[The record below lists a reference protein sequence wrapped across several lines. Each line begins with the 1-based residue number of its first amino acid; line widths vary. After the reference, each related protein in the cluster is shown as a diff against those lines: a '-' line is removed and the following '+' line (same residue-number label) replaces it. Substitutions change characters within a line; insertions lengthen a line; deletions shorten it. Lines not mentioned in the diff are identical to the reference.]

1 MWVLDHLQLADD
13 TSLLD
18 DWDEKLCS
26 LVREFGRVC
35 ERRKLKVNVGKGHY
49 RDSVRVGIGSLPADG
64 GKMVERLYE
73 GFLAWGGGWWGR
85 ARRRKCDWRLVY
97 EGIFLPYGC
106 QSIGMS
112 LWWLREWMWS
122 GMSHIYILHSWFT
135 SISDP
140 MWHLDHSIERLTYV
154 IWEETASQ
162 NYHR

>member
-73 GFLAWGGGWWGR
+73 GFLAWGRGLVRVSEAKEMWLETGVWGHLFTLWLPI
-85 ARRRKCDWRLVY
+85 DWNLLVVV
-97 EGIFLPYGC
+97 EGMDVI
-106 QSIGMS
+106 
-112 LWWLREWMWS
+112 WHE
-122 GMSHIYILHSWFT
+122 SHRYILHSWFT

-140 MWHLDHSIERLTYV
+140 MWQLDHIIEGVMCNLQ
-154 IWEETASQ
+154 EENIFSDPL
-162 NYHR
+162 